1 MDINE
6 ILSKLPKNKSHQNN
20 GKTIL
25 QTLLLL
31 YLEKQIIQNDI
42 ALQEQNLTQE
52 TEDLLEYKKVWLNC
66 WLKKRSII
74 FKDYFPLNIMK
85 LDINITELYKSIK
98 QNLQQIDPMWKIS
111 IYQDCVRFEGYTFQ
125 EFTAFD
131 KDTAFCKKCLK
142 KEYSSIK
149 LDNNARENS
158 LKEIANLLEITI

>member
-20 GKTIL
+20 GKTIQ

-98 QNLQQIDPMWKIS
+98 QNLQQIDPM
-111 IYQDCVRFEGYTFQ
+111 
-125 EFTAFD
+125 
-131 KDTAFCKKCLK
+131 
-142 KEYSSIK
+142 
-149 LDNNARENS
+149 
-158 LKEIANLLEITI
+158 